1 MASRRMDLPS
11 VLTTTHDLTLH
22 EHPNADDLRH
32 ATSTLMAMA
41 ALVSDAC
48 WPSSPRGELGVKRK
62 RKPTGDEEASCGD
75 DSLSTLLDGLPSV
88 APGAGGCGAEED
100 PELARSLAWLGT
112 LIAPAGRLAPA
123 AATLMPSTASE
134 NLVMSNPQRFH
145 TLASTVTPIGGG
157 VASLWQIC

>member
-1 MASRRMDLPS
+1 
-11 VLTTTHDLTLH
+11 
-22 EHPNADDLRH
+22 
-32 ATSTLMAMA
+32 MAMA

-88 APGAGGCGAEED
+88 APGAGGCGGEED

-112 LIAPAGRLAPA
+112 LIAPQIARHLIPSCVARRSELAAQSCLARRSPLAARYPSIVAGR
-123 AATLMPSTASE
+123 S
-134 NLVMSNPQRFH
+134 
-145 TLASTVTPIGGG
+145 
-157 VASLWQIC
+157 